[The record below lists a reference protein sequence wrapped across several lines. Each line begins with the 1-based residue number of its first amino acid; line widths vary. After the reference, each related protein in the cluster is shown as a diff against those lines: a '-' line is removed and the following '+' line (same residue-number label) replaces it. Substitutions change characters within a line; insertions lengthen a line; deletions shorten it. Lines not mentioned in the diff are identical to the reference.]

1 MVTLPILFIFAE
13 HRDRDAKR
21 GTLSALLE
29 IRIKGR
35 MVGELCVY
43 FLSVDFKKQENMNAL
58 NLLLLLLQMVEG
70 ASFWRNMDYIRK

>member
-43 FLSVDFKKQENMNAL
+43 FLSVDFKTTGEYERIKPTFTTTTN
-58 NLLLLLLQMVEG
+58 G
-70 ASFWRNMDYIRK
+70 